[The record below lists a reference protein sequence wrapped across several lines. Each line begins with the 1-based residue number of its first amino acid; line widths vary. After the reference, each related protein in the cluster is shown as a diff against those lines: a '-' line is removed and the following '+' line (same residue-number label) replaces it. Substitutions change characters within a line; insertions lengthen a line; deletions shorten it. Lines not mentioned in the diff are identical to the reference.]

1 MCRRGRAGGR
11 QQVRGRAWLG
21 GIGSIWRTR
30 PAWVADRGEGL
41 AVLAGGVEV
50 IAFDVE
56 AAEAVADVGEHA
68 AAVGVRGLR
77 CRNVLHDVLVDRL
90 GQGAGQLQGK
100 DLILDIGG
108 GEAERFG
115 VDVMEPGCG
124 DPDGVG
130 GCETSGSG
138 AEGVGLHYWEHG
150 GTLQY

>member
-1 MCRRGRAGGR
+1 
-11 QQVRGRAWLG
+11 
-21 GIGSIWRTR
+21 
-30 PAWVADRGEGL
+30 
-41 AVLAGGVEV
+41 
-50 IAFDVE
+50 
-56 AAEAVADVGEHA
+56 
-68 AAVGVRGLR
+68 
-77 CRNVLHDVLVDRL
+77 VLHDVLVDRL